1 MYLITVCFYTTP
13 ISRISFESTPEL
25 VSNFHTVI
33 SSNGPT
39 MAQTL
44 SLRFIAETRQ
54 IAAIMRGGDII
65 MISVDVE
72 GAPVRDSLLESL

>member
-1 MYLITVCFYTTP
+1 
-13 ISRISFESTPEL
+13 
-25 VSNFHTVI
+25 
-33 SSNGPT
+33 

>member
-1 MYLITVCFYTTP
+1 
-13 ISRISFESTPEL
+13 
-25 VSNFHTVI
+25 
-33 SSNGPT
+33 

-65 MISVDVE
+65 MISMDAE
-72 GAPVRDSLLESL
+72 GAPVRDSCVESFCRHSTSYQVGCRRNV